1 MSKNIGAIK
10 HTLRRKLKA
19 CYEEA
24 CDYMERMR
32 KEPSV
37 MKKAYCL
44 FMAKTRMVD
53 AGQTLVKLH
62 ALTMQEKKL
71 QEYRRRYDVKRVIR

>member
-10 HTLRRKLKA
+10 HTLRKKLNA

-24 CDYMERMR
+24 RDYMDRMSR
-32 KEPSV
+32 EPSV

-44 FMAKTRMVD
+44 FMAKTHMVN
-53 AGQTLVKLH
+53 ARQTLLKLH
-62 ALTMQEKKL
+62 ALQVQEKKL
-71 QEYRRRYDVKRVIR
+71 EDYRRRYDVKRVIR